1 MNPFRSMTLMVLM
14 FFVQICIS
22 SGYAFSKERDN
33 PLVRRDRPFAIHF
46 LTKDIG
52 WVVGDR
58 GLVFKTADGG
68 ESWQSLKM
76 NSRYSFKDITFI
88 DGYGWIVGEEG
99 VEGLIHYWKPFEAY
113 AVERAIAEFENCVV
127 DFGAGHSVY
136 EEQGLFSRV
145 EKALKPVKNVIQIL
159 PSPDLDRSVE
169 IVNQRFSELMIR
181 EVGKIDPEL
190 LQLNE
195 HFVRHPSNHLLAKK
209 TIYNEDKKPAEI
221 ADEIINWIQ
230 GIDGAD
236 DSKEMPD

>member
-1 MNPFRSMTLMVLM
+1 MERLESERHSIIILIGPMSAGKSTIAKLL
-14 FFVQICIS
+14 S
-22 SGYAFSKERDN
+22 SKLSIPRFELDDVRQRFYTEIGYSEMLA
-33 PLVRRDRPFAIHF
+33 
-46 LTKDIG
+46 
-52 WVVGDR
+52 
-58 GLVFKTADGG
+58 
-68 ESWQSLKM
+68 
-76 NSRYSFKDITFI
+76 SR
-88 DGYGWIVGEEG
+88 IVGEEG

-236 DSKEMPD
+236 DNKEMPD